1 MKLLSPF
8 LLGLAY
14 ATEDATGSE
23 TTGSEATG
31 SEATGGET
39 TAEETPTGKG

>member
-14 ATEDATGSE
+14 ATEDAAGSE

-31 SEATGGET
+31 GET
-39 TAEETPTGKG
+39 AAEETPTGKG

>member
-31 SEATGGET
+31 GET

>member
-14 ATEDATGSE
+14 ATEDGTGSE
-23 TTGSEATG
+23 TTG

-39 TAEETPTGKG
+39 TAEETATGKG

>member
-31 SEATGGET
+31 GET
-39 TAEETPTGKG
+39 TAEETPTGKGL

>member
-14 ATEDATGSE
+14 ADEHATGSE

-31 SEATGGET
+31 GET
-39 TAEETPTGKG
+39 TAEDTPTGKG